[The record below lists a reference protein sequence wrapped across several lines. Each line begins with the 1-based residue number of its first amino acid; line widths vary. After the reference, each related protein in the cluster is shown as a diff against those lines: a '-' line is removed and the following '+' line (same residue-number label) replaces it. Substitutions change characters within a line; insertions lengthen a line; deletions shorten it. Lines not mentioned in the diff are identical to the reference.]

1 MGQSLASF
9 FARPP
14 ATPCY
19 VPAVRLNKFLS
30 ETGRWSRREADK
42 VIEAG
47 RVTINGKRVEL
58 GTQVAEGDVVAVD
71 GQAVGPSRKAVAPV
85 YLMVNKPLGIT
96 CTTERHVHGNIID
109 FINHRERIFPI
120 GRLDKDSEGI
130 ILLTNDGDIVNQVL
144 RVENGHEKEYV
155 VEVNNPISD
164 RFLERLARGVPVLD
178 TITKPCVATRIDK
191 HTFRLI
197 LTQGLNRQIRRMCEF
212 LGYEVVRLERVRFMH
227 LTLGSLRRGAW
238 RDLTAAE
245 VAGLKVTP
253 PE

>member
-1 MGQSLASF
+1 MGQSLTFF
-9 FARPP
+9 FARRRVLS
-14 ATPCY
+14 CY
-19 VPAVRLNKFLS
+19 VRAVRLNKFLS

-85 YLMVNKPLGIT
+85 YLMLNKPLGIT

-191 HTFRLI
+191 HTFRLV

-227 LTLGSLRRGAW
+227 LTLGNLRRGAW
-238 RDLTAAE
+238 RTLTEAEVARLTGAAE
-245 VAGLKVTP
+245 V
-253 PE
+253 